1 MQVRWVATSP
11 CGQVRKRT
19 SADEKT
25 EHVLNTCYNLFSH
38 CYSLIELFFFVS
50 CHRVVC
56 KGRWGIKRPSRGLCP
71 GCSGCFAISV
81 TAGQALSAEVSI
93 FQSFI

>member
-1 MQVRWVATSP
+1 MLLSEGVEDA
-11 CGQVRKRT
+11 GQMGGHE
-19 SADEKT
+19 SLWSGQEEDNADENT

-56 KGRWGIKRPSRGLCP
+56 KGRWGIKRPS
-71 GCSGCFAISV
+71 
-81 TAGQALSAEVSI
+81 
-93 FQSFI
+93 